1 MILPLE
7 VCDDGLHFMWVM
19 DLQPAAGFAP
29 MVKAHGGVVAEFNI
43 EDTPV
48 SYNCRCICLAKVFHA
63 SDEVVANILSSNKV
77 DMTSMNTFLSVPIS
91 HNMTPAICA
100 G

>member
-1 MILPLE
+1 
-7 VCDDGLHFMWVM
+7 MWVV

-48 SYNCRCICLAKVFHA
+48 SYNCRCMCLAKVFHA
-63 SDEVVANILSSNKV
+63 SDEVVAHILSSNKV
-77 DMTSMNTFLSVPIS
+77 DMTSMNTFLSAPIS
-91 HNMTPAICA
+91 HYVTPAISA
-100 G
+100 R